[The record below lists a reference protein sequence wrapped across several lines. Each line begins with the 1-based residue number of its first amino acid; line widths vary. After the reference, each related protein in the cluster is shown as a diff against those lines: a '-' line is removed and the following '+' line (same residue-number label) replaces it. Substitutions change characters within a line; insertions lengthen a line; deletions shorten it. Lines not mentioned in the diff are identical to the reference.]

1 MMLKKCTLQT
11 INISINPIGDDGIL
25 LITEGLQ
32 CNKTLT
38 NLQVSTCG
46 LSVTGNMA
54 NIEGNMRVCVHVCVC
69 MCNNNYEGIEIIS
82 KITTTKTAIPL
93 N

>member
-38 NLQVSTCG
+38 SLQVSMCG

-54 NIEGNMRVCVHVCVC
+54 NIEGKRVCVCVHVCVC
-69 MCNNNYEGIEIIS
+69 NKNYEGF
-82 KITTTKTAIPL
+82 KKKNNKKL
-93 N
+93 QLC